1 MSDEKSNEEVQKK
14 KYEKPSIESEDLNIY
29 GAVCNGTTRGGRKA
43 TADINPPPICNVSK
57 LNS

>member
-1 MSDEKSNEEVQKK
+1 MSEENKDQESVKK

-29 GAVCNGTTRGGRKA
+29 GAACNGSTKGGRK
-43 TADINPPPICNVSK
+43 TSTDINPPPICNASK